1 MELHFAPSVDQIVTM
16 KSDFTSSFSCSDT
29 VNGILTP
36 TTPSTKS
43 ITADNPFYVP
53 PPFQPFSYS
62 HSPTGCY
69 QVSPIE
75 FSPSNKPTSYGSNYY
90 VVNDEGNYYN
100 NCGYSTVV
108 DTPDS
113 VFETEQDVNQ
123 FDYDDNYFKFDQ
135 DTVEKFMPQ
144 SDVLDLDSEY
154 INYNEDNCNSKN
166 QSPCSSPTDPWI
178 MSSAMLGSHHNMGS
192 NSPRIDN
199 VQHFTQIQSL
209 PSINQAFS
217 THFTGIDCIEVPA
230 ENINNHVNYS
240 SDQNFL
246 DSFDS
251 TLFGD
256 FAINEKSDSNEAND
270 VQPNISHY
278 INPENY
284 NFVVT
289 DEKPNREF
297 KNIWVE
303 EKLINAPMT
312 AVEKIQNY
320 QNFQNPQLK
329 PKMQQNCSQEP
340 DTSEQQLVCCWKN
353 CNQEFDSQASLVQHI
368 EKTHVC
374 STKGD
379 EYTCLWTECPRQYRS
394 FNARYKLLIHMRVH
408 SGEKP
413 NKCPV
418 SVVNHNLHLSIFL
431 CLFMT
436 ARKKK
441 HFYSVMSS
449 FSINLQHINHLLTSF
464 CNFYCFF
471 LFFLCYKTELDLLV

>member
-1 MELHFAPSVDQIVTM
+1 MMELHFSPSVDQVGTM
-16 KSDFTSSFSCSDT
+16 KSDFSAYSCSEVSNT

-113 VFETEQDVNQ
+113 VFETEQDANQ
-123 FDYDDNYFKFDQ
+123 FGYDDNYFKFDQ
-135 DTVEKFMPQ
+135 DTVEKFMPH

-154 INYNEDNCNSKN
+154 VNYNDDNCNSKN

-178 MSSAMLGSHHNMGS
+178 MTNAMVGHQHVGSS
-192 NSPRIDN
+192 SPRVDN
-199 VQHFTQIQSL
+199 VQHFVHVQAL

-217 THFTGIDCIEVPA
+217 SHFTDIDCVGVPT
-230 ENINNHVNYS
+230 ENINNPANYS

-270 VQPNISHY
+270 MQSNNHY

-284 NFVVT
+284 NFVVI

-297 KNIWVE
+297 KNIWNE
-303 EKLINAPMT
+303 EKLTNAPAET
-312 AVEKIQNY
+312 DEKQ
-320 QNFQNPQLK
+320 QNFQNYLK
-329 PKMQQNCSQEP
+329 PQMKQKMNQSCFQIP
-340 DTSEQQLVCCWKN
+340 DESEQQLICCWKD
-353 CNQEFDSQASLVQHI
+353 CNQEFESQATLVLHI
-368 EKTHVC
+368 EKSHVC
-374 STKGD
+374 QSKGD

-418 SVVNHNLHLSIFL
+418 SVVNHNLHLNIFL
-431 CLFMT
+431 
-436 ARKKK
+436 
-441 HFYSVMSS
+441 
-449 FSINLQHINHLLTSF
+449 FSTKI
-464 CNFYCFF
+464 F
-471 LFFLCYKTELDLLV
+471 L